1 LGVACATGAAPA
13 HAAISGTR
21 SYFGCV
27 RLFRVREAGE
37 GGTFRSRSLAFIA
50 TFGGL
55 GLGALHGRGV
65 SGGGGQ
71 AGEEG

>member
-1 LGVACATGAAPA
+1 M
-13 HAAISGTR
+13 
-21 SYFGCV
+21 
-27 RLFRVREAGE
+27 REAGE